1 LSSSEKQSPNKKVK
15 KVVIEAT
22 KVATTK
28 TTGENGEEVDE
39 QFLNDRIEVEG
50 DVDVVPI
57 TSFTHPVINKDI
69 APVFANFTA
78 PTPVQQYTW
87 PILFGKRDVIGLAK
101 TGSGKTL
108 AFGVPCALALVK
120 QKTPSMLVL
129 APTRE
134 LAIQI
139 HTVMVDLAKRLKMK
153 AAVCYGGAA
162 RALQEINLRGAHIVV
177 ATPGRLMD
185 FMENQAIDVS
195 KVTHFVLDEADLMLD
210 MGFEPDVTFIE
221 SHLPP
226 STERQTAMFSA
237 TWPAEIQ
244 DLAAR
249 FLNNPIKISAGEAS
263 EVPVANKSITQHVE
277 VVPYLEKKNRIKE
290 ILEET
295 KNGKALIFTTTK
307 RECKQLATNLTNAG
321 IRSLSISSDLAQRS
335 RENVLNQF
343 KSGKLPVLVA
353 TDVASRGLDIPHV
366 DVVINFSFPQT
377 VESYV
382 HRIGRT
388 GRAGLKGVAYTLLSP
403 GESFPVGKFINILKQ
418 ADQEVPKELFNW
430 KSMGRVNRGRSNR
443 DGPLRHRQHKQDGLL
458 QTIEKDPKTKEAVL
472 KFLKSMQ

>member
-1 LSSSEKQSPNKKVK
+1 VIEPTGTTYKVK
-15 KVVIEAT
+15 GAD
-22 KVATTK
+22 
-28 TTGENGEEVDE
+28 GEDVDD

-57 TSFTHPVINKDI
+57 TSFTHPVINKVL
-69 APVFANFTA
+69 APVFEKFTA

-108 AFGVPCALALVK
+108 AFGVPCALAITK
-120 QKTPSMLVL
+120 QRTPSMLIL

-139 HTVMVDLAKRLKMK
+139 HNVMVELARKLNMK
-153 AAVCYGGAA
+153 ASVCYGGCARGAQEAA
-162 RALQEINLRGAHIVV
+162 LRGAHIVV

-226 STERQTAMFSA
+226 TTERQTAMFSA
-237 TWPAEIQ
+237 TWPVEIQ

-263 EVPVANKSITQHVE
+263 EVPIANKSITQHVE
-277 VVPYLEKKNRIKE
+277 FHPYHNKKNRIKE

-295 KNGKALIFTTTK
+295 KPAKTLIFTTTK
-307 RECKQLATNLTNAG
+307 RECKQLADNLTAAG
-321 IRSLSISSDLAQRS
+321 IRSLSISSDLPQKS
-335 RENVLNQF
+335 RESVLNQF
-343 KSGKLPVLVA
+343 KSGQLPVLVA

-366 DVVINFSFPQT
+366 DVVINLSFPQT

-403 GESFPVGKFINILKQ
+403 GESFPVKKFINILKQ
-418 ADQEVPKELFNW
+418 AEQVVPKELYNW
-430 KSMGRVNRGRSNR
+430 KSNRGGGGGGGRGRPNR
-443 DGPLRHRQHKQDGLL
+443 NGPLRNRQYQQDEIL
-458 QTIEKDPKTKEAVL
+458 QSIASNPSTKAAVV
-472 KFLKSMQ
+472 KFLQSMKNN